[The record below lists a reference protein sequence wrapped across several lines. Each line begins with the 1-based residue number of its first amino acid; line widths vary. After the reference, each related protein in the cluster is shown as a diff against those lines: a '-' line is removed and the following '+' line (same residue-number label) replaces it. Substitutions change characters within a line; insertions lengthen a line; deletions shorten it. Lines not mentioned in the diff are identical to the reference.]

1 MVLIISIFRIHVGS
15 IVSDIEYFTV
25 CVGVATTVLDVV
37 TNILAKDVFQHRDSN
52 LFYLVLQLTDTNP
65 SQQGLT
71 RKTLNLDQKSL
82 MVDYVP
88 CQEWFDTRF
97 ILRLKTGTEVKIFL
111 SVLMEDR
118 DFVMVRL
125 SDTTDS
131 QAVVRLLLAMFDL
144 EESQATKYSLF
155 EEILNKNYTRRL
167 ADNEVPARYF
177 YNFPR
182 LTEIFKNIFHI
193 RLVGKWTAEAGAHNS
208 YVFRLKLNPHY
219 YNLKLISY
227 NKQTSI

>member
-1 MVLIISIFRIHVGS
+1 MSVFNIECLISNVCRIHVGS

-25 CVGVATTVLDVV
+25 SVGVTTTVQDVIN
-37 TNILAKDVFQHRDSN
+37 NILAKDAFQHRDSN
-52 LFYLVLQLTDTNP
+52 LFYLVLQLTDNNP
-65 SQQGLT
+65 VQEGLT
-71 RKTLNLDQKSL
+71 RKTLSLEQKSL

-131 QAVVRLLLAMFDL
+131 RTVVKLVLAMFDV
-144 EESQATKYSLF
+144 EEAQAGKYSLF

-167 ADNEVPARYF
+167 ADNEIPARYF
-177 YNFPR
+177 DKFICYLSRTHFLSGCWVNGSRR
-182 LTEIFKNIFHI
+182 LGVRIVTF
-193 RLVGKWTAEAGAHNS
+193 LG
-208 YVFRLKLNPHY
+208 
-219 YNLKLISY
+219 
-227 NKQTSI
+227 